1 MYLFELQNVFIEINK
16 CICPNLQIY
25 ISKLQL
31 CSHHNTR
38 RWMVDKMYLVK
49 IAKCICPNQKMYF
62 VKIKECVCPNQKMYL
77 SKLKAIFV
85 QMATLCSTSAEFHW
99 LTMDVLMDGWG
110 DRAHTSDLFR
120 QQKPISST
128 FPFIIKLF
136 LPSAD
141 NWINQPTFPFTF
153 SFSWLPNLK

>member
-1 MYLFELQNVFIEINK
+1 MAMLN
-16 CICPNLQIY
+16 
-25 ISKLQL
+25 ISRVPLTDNG
-31 CSHHNTR
+31 CS
-38 RWMVDKMYLVK
+38 
-49 IAKCICPNQKMYF
+49 
-62 VKIKECVCPNQKMYL
+62 
-77 SKLKAIFV
+77 
-85 QMATLCSTSAEFHW
+85 
-99 LTMDVLMDGWG
+99 DGWMG

-153 SFSWLPNLK
+153 SFSWLPILK